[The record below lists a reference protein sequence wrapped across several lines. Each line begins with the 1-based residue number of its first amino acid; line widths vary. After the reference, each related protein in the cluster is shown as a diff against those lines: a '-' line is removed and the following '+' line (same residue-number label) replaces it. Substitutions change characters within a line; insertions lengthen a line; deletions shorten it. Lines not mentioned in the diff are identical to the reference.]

1 MPRPT
6 DVPSYESLLART
18 DAPPGSSWG
27 LFGADDEI
35 GTLNFLAPEQRV
47 RAAGLVRSGRTF
59 SLDLPLDAFP
69 QPLIPHR
76 GALQHSVF
84 GLNEFHRDDRIDNLF
99 PQATSQID
107 GLRHFGHPDHGF
119 YNHAD
124 PQRLIAGDPLLVV
137 QRFAEH
143 GIVGRGV
150 LLDVERY
157 LARRGVPID
166 HADPRPVPAQV
177 LEETAVHQGV
187 DLEPGDILL
196 IRFGWLG
203 HRFAQLRDASNAG
216 DVDATSEAPVP
227 LVSVGLE
234 ASHETAAWLWDHRVA
249 VAAADNVALEAWPAT
264 ASALRVRAELDG
276 TLPASSHTGMLHR
289 ILIPMLGLVIGELW
303 QLDELADTCAAE
315 GRYDFM
321 VVATPLKLPGGVG
334 SPANAV
340 AIL

>member
-1 MPRPT
+1 MPRST

-35 GTLNFLAPEQRV
+35 GTLNFLTPEHRV

-76 GALQHSVF
+76 GAVQHSVF
-84 GLNEFHRDDRIDNLF
+84 GLNGFHRDDRIDNLF
-99 PQATSQID
+99 PQATSQVD

-124 PQRLIAGDPLLVV
+124 PQRLVAGDPLLGV

-150 LLDVERY
+150 LLDIERY
-157 LARRGVPID
+157 LEFRGEPID
-166 HADPRPVPAQV
+166 HASPQSIPARV

-187 DLEPGDILL
+187 DIEPGDILL

-203 HRFAQLRDASNAG
+203 HRFALLG
-216 DVDATSEAPVP
+216 DESHTQDDATSETLTP

-234 ASHETAAWLWDHRVA
+234 ASHETAAWFWNHQIA
-249 VAAADNVALEAWPAT
+249 VAAADNVALEVWPAT
-264 ASALRVRAELDG
+264 ASALRVKAELEG
-276 TLPASSHTGMLHR
+276 RLQASSHTGMLHR
-289 ILIPMLGLVIGELW
+289 ILIPLLGLVIGELW
-303 QLDELADTCAAE
+303 QLDELADTCSTE

-321 VVATPLKLPGGVG
+321 VVSTPLMLPGGVG